1 MWLYH
6 EENVKN
12 EPASN
17 NKGAYEDLTF
27 LVGSLLTIHVPVC
40 FWPCNH
46 NFRDIELKFCILS

>member
-17 NKGAYEDLTF
+17 NKGAYEDLTL
-27 LVGSLLTIHVPVC
+27 LVDSLLTTHVPVC
-40 FWPCNH
+40 LGLT
-46 NFRDIELKFCILS
+46 IIILEILS